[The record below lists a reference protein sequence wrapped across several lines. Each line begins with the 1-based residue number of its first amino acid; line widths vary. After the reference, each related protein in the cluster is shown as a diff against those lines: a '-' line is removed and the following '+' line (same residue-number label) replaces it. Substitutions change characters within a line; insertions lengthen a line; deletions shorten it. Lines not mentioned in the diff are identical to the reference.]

1 MSVEISLSGVADLL
15 DELERMSANSAK
27 IQDEIL
33 QAAAKPVLTDAE
45 QTTAFIDRSGNLRE
59 SLSMS
64 KPKARKRGGKYIL
77 VRAKA
82 PHAHL
87 VEFGTSRAAAHPF
100 LQPALEKNKQEVTEI
115 IKTKLREA
123 LGT

>member
-15 DELERMSANSAK
+15 DKLGRMSANSEK
-27 IQDEIL
+27 IQDEAL
-33 QAAAKPVLTDAE
+33 QSAAKPVLTDAE
-45 QTTAFIDRSGNLRE
+45 QTTAFVDRSGTLRK
-59 SLSMS
+59 SLKIS
-64 KPKARKRGGKYIL
+64 KTKTRKKGKYVLIQADAFYG
-77 VRAKA
+77 RM
-82 PHAHL
+82 